1 MVIFIASA
9 FVLCLVGGSVYLLF
23 LKVER
28 ESFLPPQETS
38 LRDLFSE
45 VDALIPPAE
54 KLASYSIVMAD
65 ARHKL
70 RAADDT
76 DEFFAA
82 LEQIVEGLPGF
93 YQTLGDLESLQWNE
107 KALENLSRLFS

>member
-1 MVIFIASA
+1 
-9 FVLCLVGGSVYLLF
+9 
-23 LKVER
+23 
-28 ESFLPPQETS
+28 
-38 LRDLFSE
+38 
-45 VDALIPPAE
+45 
-54 KLASYSIVMAD
+54 MAA